1 MRASLSAEDENDDIT
16 KGPIGEILRDPRG
29 MLRRRWRPMAAML
42 GVGLLATTVVTLL
55 RPPEFAA
62 KATVMISSQK
72 LSEDFV
78 RPTIQEDTLQR
89 VNALLGEALSRENLI
104 QLLERRNLYPEL
116 RSEGKL
122 NEALS
127 ELRRNIEVG
136 PDRGVVAGVGLQE
149 RARILAVE
157 FVAPTPDLAA
167 GGANDVAQ
175 LLVAAGTRQRSQ
187 QARLT
192 TEFMRSELTSAEA
205 ALREQNRKITEF
217 KEKYRGELPEEQEPN
232 LRRLE
237 LLQNQRQSLAAQIAE
252 GETRVAMISSGVSS
266 QVTPESRLV
275 EAKSR
280 LARELSVHTEA
291 HPDVRA
297 LRKEIEALEA
307 EAEAARATGQS
318 TAAPTLIAAAQA
330 QVGQLRAELI
340 RTETELRDLEG
351 RVARTPARQEEFSA
365 LEQRAR
371 VLQESYLEFS
381 RKVKEAELAENLEHA
396 QQGDRVAVL
405 DQAVP
410 PTGPELRRLKWAAL
424 GIFASFGLSL
434 LVGGFL
440 ELRDP
445 VLVSAGSIESATD
458 LPVLGSVPHLG

>member
-1 MRASLSAEDENDDIT
+1 MRASLSAEEEYDDIT
-16 KGPIGEILRDPRG
+16 EGPLGDILRDPRG
-29 MLRRRWRPMAAML
+29 MLRRRWRPMAVVAM
-42 GVGLLATTVVTLL
+42 VGLVATAVLTML
-55 RPPEFAA
+55 RPPAFVA
-62 KATVMISSQK
+62 KATVMISNQR

-89 VNALLGEALSRENLI
+89 VNALLGEALSRENLL

-116 RSEGKL
+116 RSEGLL
-122 NEALS
+122 NEALG
-127 ELRRNIEVG
+127 ELRSNIEIG
-136 PDRGVVAGVGLQE
+136 PDEGVVGVGHQE

-157 FVAPTPDLAA
+157 FTAPTPDLAA

-192 TEFMRSELTSAEA
+192 TDFMRSELASAES

-217 KEKYRGELPEEQEPN
+217 KERYRGELPEEQETN

-237 LLQNQRQSLAAQIAE
+237 LLQNQRQSLATQIAE
-252 GETRVAMISSGVSS
+252 GETRVAMISSGVTN
-266 QVTPESRLV
+266 QATPESRLMD
-275 EAKSR
+275 ARSR
-280 LARELSVHTEA
+280 LTQELSVHTEA

-297 LRKEIEALEA
+297 LRKEIEGLEA
-307 EAEAARATGQS
+307 QVEAHKASGQG

-330 QVGQLRAELI
+330 QVGQLRVELA
-340 RTETELRDLEG
+340 RTEAELRDLEG
-351 RVARTPARQEEFSA
+351 RVARTPARQEEFGA
-365 LEQRAR
+365 LEQRAN

-405 DQAVP
+405 DAAVP
-410 PTGPELRRLKWAAL
+410 PTGPDLRRLKWAAVGVVASL
-424 GIFASFGLSL
+424 GLAFLAGGL
-434 LVGGFL
+434 L
-440 ELRDP
+440 EWRDP
-445 VLVSAGSIESATD
+445 VLVSAGALESATG